1 MVDPDPDAVFEK
13 NEELIVERFSK
24 MKYALASDTDS
35 EILICSS
42 SLVESPTSP
51 KNSYKHIVNLGILN
65 KQLFFGQWR
74 MERYLE
80 VVEDRLRSALE
91 QMRGSS
97 AGEHYRTLLAALRQ
111 FVAKLANS
119 RYGGYRKMAHT
130 NKPLWEKGRIQ
141 GRIWIRTS
149 D

>member
-1 MVDPDPDAVFEK
+1 
-13 NEELIVERFSK
+13 
-24 MKYALASDTDS
+24 
-35 EILICSS
+35 
-42 SLVESPTSP
+42 
-51 KNSYKHIVNLGILN
+51 
-65 KQLFFGQWR
+65 

-119 RYGGYRKMAHT
+119 RYGGYRKRPHGYSYCPV
-130 NKPLWEKGRIQ
+130 K
-141 GRIWIRTS
+141 TS
-149 D
+149 YQFCLN

>member
-1 MVDPDPDAVFEK
+1 M
-13 NEELIVERFSK
+13 
-24 MKYALASDTDS
+24 
-35 EILICSS
+35 
-42 SLVESPTSP
+42 
-51 KNSYKHIVNLGILN
+51 HIVKDTSLLYRFGN
-65 KQLFFGQWR
+65 KTFFCQWR

-119 RYGGYRKMAHT
+119 RYGGYRNRAHRYPVLLLSRK
-130 NKPLWEKGRIQ
+130 NKLPILFELILL
-141 GRIWIRTS
+141 IFVHLP
-149 D
+149 

>member
-1 MVDPDPDAVFEK
+1 
-13 NEELIVERFSK
+13 
-24 MKYALASDTDS
+24 
-35 EILICSS
+35 
-42 SLVESPTSP
+42 
-51 KNSYKHIVNLGILN
+51 
-65 KQLFFGQWR
+65 

-119 RYGGYRKMAHT
+119 RYGTATWHSYFLAVLGIRDI
-130 NKPLWEKGRIQ
+130 LVRI
-141 GRIWIRTS
+141 RIRTS
-149 D
+149 DKWIWTRIWEAQKHADPQHCFLGRYRTVPYDTYGTYTIFRPL

>member
-1 MVDPDPDAVFEK
+1 
-13 NEELIVERFSK
+13 
-24 MKYALASDTDS
+24 
-35 EILICSS
+35 
-42 SLVESPTSP
+42 
-51 KNSYKHIVNLGILN
+51 
-65 KQLFFGQWR
+65 

-119 RYGGYRKMAHT
+119 RYGGYRNGAHRYSYYLVKASYQFLRSNLT
-130 NKPLWEKGRIQ
+130 YPIHLLSLEAKAYR
-141 GRIWIRTS
+141 
-149 D
+149 

>member
-1 MVDPDPDAVFEK
+1 
-13 NEELIVERFSK
+13 
-24 MKYALASDTDS
+24 
-35 EILICSS
+35 
-42 SLVESPTSP
+42 
-51 KNSYKHIVNLGILN
+51 
-65 KQLFFGQWR
+65 

-119 RYGGYRKMAHT
+119 RYGTATGHILLLSRFSLQ
-130 NKPLWEKGRIQ
+130 N
-141 GRIWIRTS
+141 
-149 D
+149 

>member
-1 MVDPDPDAVFEK
+1 
-13 NEELIVERFSK
+13 
-24 MKYALASDTDS
+24 
-35 EILICSS
+35 
-42 SLVESPTSP
+42 
-51 KNSYKHIVNLGILN
+51 
-65 KQLFFGQWR
+65 

-119 RYGGYRKMAHT
+119 RYGGYRNRTQRYRTYYSYCLVAKLVT
-130 NKPLWEKGRIQ
+130 NF
-141 GRIWIRTS
+141 